1 MNIKLTG
8 YDSDAIGLFN
18 IPKDFTRFLL
28 CQICF
33 SKNKDKPLILAHYL
47 IVNSIVVFF

>member
-1 MNIKLTG
+1 MLPNVKLTG
-8 YDSDAIGLFN
+8 YDTDAIGLFN

-33 SKNKDKPLILAHYL
+33 STL
-47 IVNSIVVFF
+47 IVKK